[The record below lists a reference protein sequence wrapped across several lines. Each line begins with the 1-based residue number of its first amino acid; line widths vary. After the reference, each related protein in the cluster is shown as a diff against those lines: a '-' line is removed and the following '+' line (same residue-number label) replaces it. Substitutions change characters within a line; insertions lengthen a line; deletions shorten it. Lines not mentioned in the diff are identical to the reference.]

1 MKELIPKLVE
11 WGSAFGLKLI
21 AAIAILIIGR
31 IVAKSIRKLII
42 RVMDKRKI
50 DKTISSFVSS
60 LVFSA
65 LYIFVILAALS
76 QVGIQTTSFMAVIG
90 AAGLAIGLAL
100 QGSLSNF
107 ASGFLIILFR
117 PFKLGDYVEA
127 GGVSGSIAKISIFTT
142 EINTLDNKKIIV
154 PNAQIMNGTITNYTA
169 EKTRRVDLTFGV
181 GYEAEISKI
190 KDILNSIINE
200 HKLILKDPEP
210 FVRLGNLGDSSID
223 FTVRVWTKTEDY
235 WSVYHD
241 LLESAKDEF
250 DKAEINIPYPQMDV
264 HVIKEEEFKK

>member
-1 MKELIPKLVE
+1 MEQLLDKLIE
-11 WGSAFGLKLI
+11 WGATFGIKII
-21 AAIAILIIGR
+21 AAVAILIIGR
-31 IVAKSIRKLII
+31 MVAKVLQKLIVK
-42 RVMDKRKI
+42 VMDKKNV
-50 DKTISSFVSS
+50 DKTISSFASS
-60 LVFSA
+60 MVFSA

-76 QVGIQTTSFMAVIG
+76 QIGIQTTSFMTIIG

-107 ASGFLIILFR
+107 AAGFLIILFR

-127 GGVSGSIAKISIFTT
+127 GGVSGSISKISIFTT
-142 EINTLDNKKIIV
+142 DINTVDNKKIIV

-181 GYEAEISKI
+181 GYEADISKV
-190 KDILNSIINE
+190 KDILNKIIKE

-223 FTVRVWTKTEDY
+223 FTVRVWSKTEDY
-235 WSVYHD
+235 WTVHFD
-241 LLESAKDEF
+241 LIESAKEEF
-250 DKAEINIPYPQMDV
+250 DKANISIPYPQMDV
-264 HVIKEEEFKK
+264 HMIKE

>member
-1 MKELIPKLVE
+1 MEQLLDKLIE
-11 WGSAFGLKLI
+11 WGATFGIKII
-21 AAIAILIIGR
+21 AAVAILIIGR
-31 IVAKSIRKLII
+31 MVAKILQKLIVK
-42 RVMDKRKI
+42 VMDKRKV
-50 DKTISSFVSS
+50 DKTISTFASS
-60 LVFSA
+60 MVFSA

-76 QVGIQTTSFMAVIG
+76 QVGIQTTSFMAIIG

-117 PFKLGDYVEA
+117 PFKMGDYVEA
-127 GGVSGSIAKISIFTT
+127 GGVSGSISKISIFTT
-142 EINTLDNKKIIV
+142 DINTIDNKKIIV

-181 GYEAEISKI
+181 GYEADISKV
-190 KDILNSIINE
+190 KDILNKIIKE

-223 FTVRVWTKTEDY
+223 FTVRVWSKTEDY
-235 WSVYHD
+235 WTVHFD
-241 LLESAKDEF
+241 LIESAKEEF
-250 DKAEINIPYPQMDV
+250 DKANINIPYPQMDL
-264 HVIKEEEFKK
+264 HMIKE

>member
-1 MKELIPKLVE
+1 MEELIPKLIE
-11 WGSAFGLKLI
+11 WGSVLGLKLI
-21 AAIAILIIGR
+21 AAIAILVIGR
-31 IVAKSIRKLII
+31 IVAKSIRKLIVK
-42 RVMDKRKI
+42 VMDKRKV
-50 DKTISSFVSS
+50 DKTISSFISS
-60 LVFSA
+60 LVFSG

-76 QVGIQTTSFMAVIG
+76 QVGIQTTSFMAIIG

-127 GGVSGSIAKISIFTT
+127 GGVSGSVSKISIFTT
-142 EINTLDNKKIIV
+142 NINTVDNKKIIV

-181 GYEAEISKI
+181 GYEADISKV
-190 KDILNSIINE
+190 KDILSNIINK

-235 WSVYHD
+235 WTVYFD
-241 LLESAKDEF
+241 LTENAKEEF
-250 DKAEINIPYPQMDV
+250 DNENISIPYPQMDV
-264 HVIKEEEFKK
+264 HMIKE

>member
-1 MKELIPKLVE
+1 MEQLLDKLIE
-11 WGSAFGLKLI
+11 WGATFGIKII
-21 AAIAILIIGR
+21 AAVAILIIGR
-31 IVAKSIRKLII
+31 MVAKILQKLIVK
-42 RVMDKRKI
+42 VMDKRKV
-50 DKTISSFVSS
+50 DKTISTFASS
-60 LVFSA
+60 MVFSA

-76 QVGIQTTSFMAVIG
+76 QVGIQTTSFMAIIG

-127 GGVSGSIAKISIFTT
+127 GGVSGSISKISVFTT
-142 EINTLDNKKIIV
+142 DINTVDNKKIIV

-181 GYEAEISKI
+181 GYEADINKV
-190 KDILNSIINE
+190 KDILNKIIKE
-200 HKLILKDPEP
+200 HKLILKDPES

-223 FTVRVWTKTEDY
+223 FTVRVWSKTEDY
-235 WSVYHD
+235 WTVHFD
-241 LLESAKDEF
+241 LIESAKEEF
-250 DKAEINIPYPQMDV
+250 DKAKISIPYPQMDV
-264 HVIKEEEFKK
+264 HMIKE

>member
-1 MKELIPKLVE
+1 MNELIPKLIE

-21 AAIAILIIGR
+21 AAVAILIIGR
-31 IVAKSIRKLII
+31 IVAKSIRKLIMKM
-42 RVMDKRKI
+42 MDKRKV

-60 LVFSA
+60 LVFSG

-76 QVGIQTTSFMAVIG
+76 QVGIQTTSFMAIIG

-107 ASGFLIILFR
+107 AAGFLIILFR

-127 GGVSGSIAKISIFTT
+127 GGVSGSVSKISVFTT
-142 EINTLDNKKIIV
+142 DINTIDNKKIIV

-181 GYEAEISKI
+181 GYEADVSKV
-190 KDILNSIINE
+190 KDILNNIIDK
-200 HKLILKDPEP
+200 HKLILKDPES

-235 WSVYHD
+235 WTVHFD
-241 LLESAKDEF
+241 LTESAKEEF
-250 DKAEINIPYPQMDV
+250 DKEKINIPYPQMDV
-264 HVIKEEEFKK
+264 HMIKE

>member
-1 MKELIPKLVE
+1 MEQLLDKLIE
-11 WGSAFGLKLI
+11 WGATFGIKII
-21 AAIAILIIGR
+21 AAVAILIIGR
-31 IVAKSIRKLII
+31 MVSKVLQKLIVK
-42 RVMDKRKI
+42 VMDKKNV
-50 DKTISSFVSS
+50 DKTISSFASS
-60 LVFSA
+60 MVFSA

-76 QVGIQTTSFMAVIG
+76 QIGIQTTSFMTIIG

-107 ASGFLIILFR
+107 AAGFLIILFR

-127 GGVSGSIAKISIFTT
+127 GGVSGSISKISIFTT
-142 EINTLDNKKIIV
+142 DINTVDNKKIIV

-181 GYEAEISKI
+181 GYEADISKV
-190 KDILNSIINE
+190 KDILNKIIKE

-223 FTVRVWTKTEDY
+223 FTVRVWSKTEDY
-235 WSVYHD
+235 WTVHFD
-241 LLESAKDEF
+241 LIESAKEEF
-250 DKAEINIPYPQMDV
+250 DKANISIPYPQMDV
-264 HVIKEEEFKK
+264 HMIKE

>member
-1 MKELIPKLVE
+1 MKELMPKLIE

-21 AAIAILIIGR
+21 AAVAILIIGR
-31 IVAKSIRKLII
+31 IVAKSIRKLIVT
-42 RVMDKRKI
+42 VMDKRKV
-50 DKTISSFVSS
+50 DKTISSFISS
-60 LVFSA
+60 LIFSS

-76 QVGIQTTSFMAVIG
+76 QVGIQTTSFMAIIG

-107 ASGFLIILFR
+107 AAGFLIILFR

-127 GGVSGSIAKISIFTT
+127 ANVSGSISKISVFTT
-142 EINTLDNKKIIV
+142 EINTIDNKKIIV

-181 GYEAEISKI
+181 GYDVKISKV
-190 KDILNSIINE
+190 KDILTSIIE
-200 HKLILKDPEP
+200 KHKLILKDPEP

-223 FTVRVWTKTEDY
+223 FKVRVWTKTEDY
-235 WSVYHD
+235 WTVYFD
-241 LLESAKDEF
+241 LTESAKEEF
-250 DKAEINIPYPQMDV
+250 DKENINIPYPQMDV
-264 HVIKEEEFKK
+264 HLIKE